1 MTLIYSDNPLGA
13 VGFVDIRDPRA
24 PRPAGTLALDG
35 EPTAVSVAGAK
46 ALVGVNTSKSYTAP
60 SGHLAVID
68 LPTRKIVARCDLGGQ
83 PDSTAVRSE
92 EHPSELQSL
101 MRISYDVFCL
111 KKKKQN

>member
-1 MTLIYSDNPLGA
+1 MALLASATPRGA
-13 VGFVDIRDPRA
+13 VGFVAIREPRA

-68 LPTRKIVARCDLGGQ
+68 IATRKIEARCDLGGQ
-83 PDSTAVRSE
+83 PDSTAEIGRASCREGVC
-92 EHPSELQSL
+92 Q
-101 MRISYDVFCL
+101 YG
-111 KKKKQN
+111 

>member
-1 MTLIYSDNPLGA
+1 MALLASATPRGA
-13 VGFVDIRDPRA
+13 VGFVAIRDPRA

-68 LPTRKIVARCDLGGQ
+68 IATRKIEARCDL
-83 PDSTAVRSE
+83 RSE
-92 EHPSELQSL
+92 EHTSELQSL
-101 MRISYDVFCL
+101 MRISFAVLCL
-111 KKKKQN
+111 KKKTN

>member
-60 SGHLAVID
+60 SGHPAVID
-68 LPTRKIVARCDLGGQ
+68 IATRKLEARRDLGGQ
-83 PDSTAVRSE
+83 PDSTAVAPDGSLLAVAIENERDTTRNQGP
-92 EHPSELQSL
+92 HPH
-101 MRISYDVFCL
+101 
-111 KKKKQN
+111 N

>member
-1 MTLIYSDNPLGA
+1 MTLIYSDNPLVA

-68 LPTRKIVARCDLGGQ
+68 IATRKIEARCDLGRQ
-83 PDSTAVRSE
+83 PDSTAVAPDGSFVAVAIRSD
-92 EHPSELQSL
+92 EHTSASQAL
-101 MRISYDVFCL
+101 MRI
-111 KKKKQN
+111 